1 MKRKKRIIDPKL
13 YEDELKER
21 LVHINRNAKVVTGGR
36 KFSFTAFVV
45 VGNGKGIVGFGR
57 GKAAEVPDAIRKA
70 VEDAK
75 KNLIKVPVVDGTI
88 PFEIETKF
96 GASRVIM
103 RPAAPGTGVIA
114 SAPVRAV
121 LESAGITDILTKVIG
136 STNPHT
142 VVRAVLKGLSMM
154 KTPEEFA
161 RLRGVSQQE
170 LYRRWKL
177 PGRRISPDGHID
189 RR

>member
-1 MKRKKRIIDPKL
+1 MAKRVKPEGL
-13 YEDELKER
+13 ELKER

-45 VGNGKGIVGFGR
+45 VGDGNGVVGFGR
-57 GKAAEVPDAIRKA
+57 GKASEVPDAIRKA
-70 VEDAK
+70 TEDAK

-88 PFEIETKF
+88 PYEVQERF
-96 GASRVIM
+96 GSSTIIM

-136 STNPHT
+136 STNSHT
-142 VVRAVLKGLSMM
+142 IVRSVLKALGQL
-154 KTPEEFA
+154 KLPEEFA
-161 RLRGVSQQE
+161 QLRGVSTEE
-170 LYRRWKL
+170 LRKRWKI
-177 PGRRISPDGHID
+177 PGRKITTEGEII